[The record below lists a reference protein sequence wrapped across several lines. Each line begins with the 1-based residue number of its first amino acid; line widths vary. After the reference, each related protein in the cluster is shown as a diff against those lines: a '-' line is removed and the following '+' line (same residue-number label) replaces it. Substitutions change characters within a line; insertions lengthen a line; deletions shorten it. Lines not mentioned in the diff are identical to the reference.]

1 MFLKSIEVQG
11 FKSFANKMVF
21 EFHKGITGIVGPN
34 GSGKSNVADA
44 VRWVLGEQSAK
55 QLRGSKMEDV
65 IFSGTESRKPLGF
78 AYVAITLD
86 NSDHQLAVEYDTV
99 TVSRRVYRSGES
111 EYKINGHNC
120 RLKDVQELFFDTGI
134 GKEGYSI
141 IGQGQIDKILSGK
154 PEERRELFDEAAGIV
169 KYKRRKALTEKNL
182 AEEQQN
188 LSRVRDILYEL
199 EKQVGPLEKQSETAR
214 IYLKH
219 RDTLKQYDANMY
231 LLSFYQLKKD
241 SAAIDEKM
249 DIVSTQLKDSQEN
262 FEKIKSAYAQMEAL
276 MEQYDQKISQDQ
288 EVCNQQ
294 ALEKQRLEGGKNVLV
309 SKTDGIS
316 SKEEQFDA
324 LILETEAGIEE
335 KKKLSEESEKELK
348 ALEEELQELELH
360 KNSSEEALNSM
371 SGTMTSLRDQIDSQ
385 NSDIIEFL
393 NEAANIKGRMQ
404 RYETMQEQTQIR
416 QSELNQ
422 KLIALQSEESSEGE
436 LVEAFK
442 KEAQGIELELERLQ
456 AEQSACKKRA
466 AKISDDLMKCREAF
480 NAAEKSFHEESARYQ
495 TLKNITE
502 RYDGYGVSIRKI
514 MERKSDYKG
523 IIGVVADIIHVSKE
537 YEIAIETALGGSIS
551 NIVTDNEQTAKSMI
565 QFLKKNRFGRA
576 TFLPLTSIRGRR
588 AENADRIC
596 GEEGVIGLASDLIR
610 VDSRFGHLADYLL
623 GQVFIVDH
631 IDHALA
637 LAKKYRYSLR
647 IVTLE
652 GESLNPGGSLSGGA
666 YKNTG
671 NLLGRHREMEE
682 LQKHVETLRKEGAS
696 LKQQINQLQSDKDS
710 NKAAMEKNTAEES
723 RLTLHQNTVRLRL
736 KQVDESR
743 GEHAKSIQDINR
755 ETAQIKTQQEQ
766 IRQFRQQLT
775 VQMDELEAKKKNA
788 EELVTSL
795 TAKLEEISEQEKDFN
810 SQTAD
815 MRIHYANQV
824 QKKSFIRKSMD
835 QNRSEIRHL
844 QEKLAD
850 YRAQKAVF
858 GSEKDAIRRQIDE
871 TEAQIAAL
879 TEEMTKSQAVLRQK
893 TDERSKYAA
902 EHKTFFAKREELSET
917 ISQLDKEQFRLG
929 SQKEK
934 LEESR
939 SQLSSY
945 MWEEYGLTY
954 QTARELSDDALQA
967 LPLAKLKKM
976 TADVKGQIKALGNVN
991 VNAIEEYKAVAER
1004 YETMKT
1010 QHDDMVEA
1018 EEKLAGIIEDLN
1030 SSMQKQFK
1038 EKFMQI
1044 QKEFDRIFK
1053 LLFGGGKGT
1062 LELADPENLLETGVI
1077 ITAQPPGK
1085 KLQNMMQLSGGEKA
1099 LTAIALLFAIQSLKP
1114 SPFCLLD
1121 EIEAALD
1128 DANVKRFAEYLHNL
1142 TKDTQF
1148 IVITHRRGTMNTAD
1162 ILYGI
1167 TMQEKGISTLVS
1179 VNLIEDSDKI
1189 GKYKGGAL
1197 WQKERKAFLA
1207 DW

>member
-55 QLRGSKMEDV
+55 QLRGSRMEDV

-199 EKQVGPLEKQSETAR
+199 EKQVGPLAKQSETAR

-231 LLSFYQLKKD
+231 LMSFYQLKKD
-241 SAAIDEKM
+241 SADIDDKI
-249 DIVSTQLKDSQEN
+249 DIVSAQLKDFQEN
-262 FEKIKSAYAQMEAL
+262 FEKIKSAYAEMEAL
-276 MEQYDQKISQDQ
+276 MEQYDQKIAENQ

-294 ALEKQRLEGGKNVLV
+294 ALEKQRLEGTRNVFV
-309 SKTDGIS
+309 SKLEGIAG
-316 SKEEQFDA
+316 KEEQFDM
-324 LILETEAGIEE
+324 LIEDAQKSLGEKQQLLEDNKKELET
-335 KKKLSEESEKELK
+335 
-348 ALEEELQELELH
+348 LEEELKHLEQH
-360 KNSSEEALNSM
+360 KNSSEEELHAM
-371 SGTMTSLRDQIDSQ
+371 SGMVTSLRERIDSQ

-393 NEAANIKGRMQ
+393 NETANIKGRMQ

-416 QSELNQ
+416 QSELDQ

-442 KEAQGIELELERLQ
+442 KEAQGVAIELERIQ
-456 AEQSACKKRA
+456 AEQAACKKRA
-466 AKISDDLMKCREAF
+466 AKISDDLMKCRDAF

-514 MERKSDYKG
+514 MERKNDYKG

-551 NIVTDNEQTAKSMI
+551 NIVTDDEQTAKNMI
-565 QFLKKNRFGRA
+565 RFLKTNRFGRA

-588 AENADRIC
+588 ADNADRIC
-596 GEEGVIGLASDLIR
+596 SEAGVIGLASDLIKVER
-610 VDSRFGHLADYLL
+610 QFDNLADYLL
-623 GQVFIVDH
+623 GRVFIVDH
-631 IDHALA
+631 IDNALA

-682 LQKHVETLRKEGAS
+682 LQKHVESLRKEGAS
-696 LKQQINQLQSDKDS
+696 LKQQINQLQSDKES
-710 NKAAMEKNTAEES
+710 NKAAIEKNTAEES
-723 RLTLHQNTVRLRL
+723 KLTLHQNTVRLRL

-743 GEHAKSIQDINR
+743 GEHAKSIQDISR
-755 ETAQIKTQQEQ
+755 ETAQIKAQQEQ
-766 IRQFRQQLT
+766 IRQFKQQLAQQLT
-775 VQMDELEAKKKNA
+775 ELETKKKNA
-788 EELVTSL
+788 EALTASL
-795 TAKLEEISEQEKDFN
+795 TAKLEEISEQERNFN
-810 SQTAD
+810 NQTAD

-824 QKKSFIRKSMD
+824 QKKAFIRKSIE
-835 QNRSEIRHL
+835 QNRSEGQHL
-844 QEKLAD
+844 QQKLTD
-850 YRAQKAVF
+850 YHEQKAAF
-858 GSEKDAIRRQIDE
+858 GKEKTEIREQIEKTD
-871 TEAQIAAL
+871 TQIAAVMEKM
-879 TEEMTKSQAVLRQK
+879 TESQSILQQK
-893 TDERSKYAA
+893 TDERSQYAV
-902 EHKTFFAKREELSET
+902 EHKSFFAKREELSET
-917 ISQLDKEQFRLG
+917 ISRLDREQFRLG

-934 LEESR
+934 LEENR

-954 QTARELSDDALQA
+954 QTARELSDDELQT
-967 LPLAKLKKM
+967 LPLSKLKKM
-976 TADVKGQIKALGNVN
+976 ASDIKGEIKALGNVN

-1018 EEKLAGIIEDLN
+1018 EGKLASIIEDLN
-1030 SSMQKQFK
+1030 ISMQKQFQ

-1044 QKEFDRIFK
+1044 RKEFDRIFK

-1128 DANVKRFAEYLHNL
+1128 DANVKRFAEDLHNL

-1162 ILYGI
+1162 VLYGI
-1167 TMQEKGISTLVS
+1167 TMQEKGVSTLVS
-1179 VNLIEDSDKI
+1179 VNLIENEL
-1189 GKYKGGAL
+1189 GK
-1197 WQKERKAFLA
+1197 
-1207 DW
+1207 